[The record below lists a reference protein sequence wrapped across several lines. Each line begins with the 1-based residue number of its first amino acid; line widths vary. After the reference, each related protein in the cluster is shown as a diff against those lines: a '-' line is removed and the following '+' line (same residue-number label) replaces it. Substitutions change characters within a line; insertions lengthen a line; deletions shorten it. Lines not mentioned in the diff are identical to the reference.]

1 MMDPESVAATVASCR
16 ASNRRLA
23 PLLGP
28 PTAPINLV
36 EFAREA
42 NASLARARVM
52 RDEFDIELNE
62 EMGDDWKRC
71 RIGFEE
77 DEIESQRGEGKDFP
91 LLRSVRRRGM
101 LR

>member
-1 MMDPESVAATVASCR
+1 MDPDAVAATAAMCR
-16 ASNRRLA
+16 VSTRRLA

-36 EFAREA
+36 EFAKEA
-42 NASLARARVM
+42 KASLARAHVM

-62 EMGDDWKRC
+62 EMGEEWRRC

-77 DEIESQRGEGKDFP
+77 DEIELQRGEGKDFA
-91 LLRSVRRRGM
+91 LLRSVGQKRQGR
-101 LR
+101 